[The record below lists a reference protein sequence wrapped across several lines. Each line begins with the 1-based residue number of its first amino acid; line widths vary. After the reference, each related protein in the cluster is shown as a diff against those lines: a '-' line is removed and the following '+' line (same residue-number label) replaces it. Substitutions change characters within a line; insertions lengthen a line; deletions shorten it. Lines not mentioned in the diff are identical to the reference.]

1 MSQKT
6 QIAIFVVVSVLLAG
20 VIVYQLA
27 RKEVPPPSIGGTVA
41 KTQGTTKAQGAARTG
56 AVPPSPTGTAAKG
69 ESASASASSPQT
81 QIRKVDVNI
90 DELLA
95 NIKEVDFDYEKERLP
110 RDPMA
115 PLVGTLTRKA
125 PEGTE
130 EQPAAPPTAVQVMNK
145 AVSGI
150 VWDERHPLAVV
161 DNEVVYPGYVY
172 ADGVTVESVERDR
185 VVFKVGDSLIQNP
198 LKEF

>member
-1 MSQKT
+1 
-6 QIAIFVVVSVLLAG
+6 
-20 VIVYQLA
+20 
-27 RKEVPPPSIGGTVA
+27 
-41 KTQGTTKAQGAARTG
+41 
-56 AVPPSPTGTAAKG
+56 
-69 ESASASASSPQT
+69 
-81 QIRKVDVNI
+81 
-90 DELLA
+90 LLA
-95 NIKEVDFDYEKERLP
+95 NIKEVDFDYETERLP

-145 AVSGI
+145 VVSGI

-161 DNEVVYPGYVY
+161 DNEVVCPGYVY
-172 ADGVTVESVERDR
+172 ADGVTVESIERDR

>member
-6 QIAIFVVVSVLLAG
+6 QIAILVIVGVLLAG
-20 VIVYQLA
+20 VIVYQLV
-27 RKEVPPPSIGGTVA
+27 RKEPPPPSVDGTVA
-41 KTQGTTKAQGAARTG
+41 KTQGAAKAQGAAKTG
-56 AVPPSPTGTAAKG
+56 TVPPSPTGAATKG
-69 ESASASASSPQT
+69 ESASAPASSPQT

-115 PLVGTLTRKA
+115 PLVGSLTRKA
-125 PEGTE
+125 PEGIE

-145 AVSGI
+145 VVSGI
-150 VWDERHPLAVV
+150 VWDERHSLAVV

-172 ADGVTVESVERDR
+172 ADGVTVESIERDR

>member
-1 MSQKT
+1 MSPKT
-6 QIAIFVVVSVLLAG
+6 QITILVVVGVLLAG
-20 VIVYQLA
+20 VIGYQLV
-27 RKEVPPPSIGGTVA
+27 RKEPPPPSVGGTVA
-41 KTQGTTKAQGAARTG
+41 KTQGAAKTG

-81 QIRKVDVNI
+81 RIRKVDVNI

-95 NIKEVDFDYEKERLP
+95 NIKEVDFDYEKGRLP

-145 AVSGI
+145 VVSGI
-150 VWDERHPLAVV
+150 VWDERRPLAVV

-172 ADGVTVESVERDR
+172 ADGVTVESIERDR